1 MKDAKK
7 KKKKKIKKQRK
18 ENPAKSKTMKN
29 ILREIK
35 GDIASINQ
43 EQDDINRN
51 IKSTKKNFE
60 NLKTRLH
67 K

>member
-1 MKDAKK
+1 MKDA
-7 KKKKKIKKQRK
+7 KKKKIKKQRK
-18 ENPAKSKTMKN
+18 ENPAKSKTMNN

-43 EQDDINRN
+43 EQDDIKKN

>member
-1 MKDAKK
+1 MKDAK

>member
-1 MKDAKK
+1 MP
-7 KKKKKIKKQRK
+7 KKKIKKQRK
-18 ENPAKSKTMKN
+18 ENPAKSKTMNN

-43 EQDDINRN
+43 EQDDIKRN

>member
-1 MKDAKK
+1 MKDA
-7 KKKKKIKKQRK
+7 KKKIKKQRK
-18 ENPAKSKTMKN
+18 ENPAKSKTMNN

-43 EQDDINRN
+43 EQDDIKKN

>member
-1 MKDAKK
+1 
-7 KKKKKIKKQRK
+7 
-18 ENPAKSKTMKN
+18 MKN

>member
-1 MKDAKK
+1 M
-7 KKKKKIKKQRK
+7 
-18 ENPAKSKTMKN
+18 NN
-29 ILREIK
+29 IHREIK
-35 GDIASINQ
+35 GDIASVNQ
-43 EQDDINRN
+43 QQDDIKRNIKRN